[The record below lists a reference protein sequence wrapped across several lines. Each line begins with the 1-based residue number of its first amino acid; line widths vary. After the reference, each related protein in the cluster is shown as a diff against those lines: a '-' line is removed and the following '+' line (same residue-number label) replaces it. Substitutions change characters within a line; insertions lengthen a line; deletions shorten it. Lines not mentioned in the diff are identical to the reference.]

1 MQEIISESPREEKKT
16 KKSRSMGIPIRSFFK
31 ACARNWYWFVIS
43 AVVCGSI
50 ALLYAKSQTKLYQ
63 AHALIAINNR
73 DSRTAGSQSQTFAD
87 LGIASGNGI
96 TQNEIYKIRSSRLM
110 EDVVEHLG
118 LTIQYYGHV
127 YLRDVNI
134 YKNSPVQI
142 TPLEGS
148 NKNFSITIIPTSTT
162 DFKFALN
169 GGDDWK
175 TAKFGNRVK
184 TSCGDIAI
192 TKTNHF
198 TAQYVGFTVI
208 ARVATVSDRARA
220 LSAGLVVEPADKYSD
235 MLKLHHTSDNYELSM
250 DVLNALIVAYNQ
262 DAINDKNSVARNTE
276 QFIAERIEALSQ
288 DLSGVDTRI
297 ASLRS
302 ASASVNM
309 YADASSGIR
318 YQDNAA
324 DASVQISLARS
335 LLDNINRAGNDQ
347 LIPSNTGITD
357 GGIESQ
363 ISAYNEVM
371 LNYQKLSAT
380 STQELPVMQEMSKK
394 LNTLRGNLINSL
406 SNHINKLAAKQ
417 SQAQAQSS
425 RATGSM
431 VAAPGQ
437 EKAII
442 EVTRQQNVKEQL
454 YLYLLNK
461 REENALQL
469 AITEPNAKVIE
480 PANGSSAPFAP
491 NQTRTILIGI
501 LLGLLIPALVLYVI
515 YWILSL
521 DTKIHSRHDIED
533 VCNIPIVGELPAKKE
548 SQKDQEVI
556 VTADGRDRV
565 TEAFRIVRSNLDF
578 VASTD
583 DGTGIV
589 LQLTSTMSGEGKS
602 FIALNLGLTYATVG
616 KRVVVVDLD
625 LRKGRFTEYVNL
637 VTNVG
642 ASAYLAGKVDN
653 LDSIIEKGKINENL
667 DIIPMGAI
675 PPNPTA
681 LLMGDRLKQ
690 LIAELKKKYD
700 YVLLDTVPYGVI
712 ADASLINRHVDVTLY
727 IIRDGKVDRGYL
739 EDLEHMSEAGRF
751 KNLVFLVN
759 DIKYNVKNYGYGN
772 YGYGY
777 GYEYSYDYEGE
788 GHEASKAKGWLD
800 RLFARR
806 AKDTKHKNGNE

>member
-1 MQEIISESPREEKKT
+1 MQEIIQESPRETKKA
-16 KKSRSMGIPIRSFFK
+16 KKSRGVGIPISTFFK

-43 AVVCGSI
+43 AVVCGSL

-63 AHALIAINNR
+63 AHALIAITNR

-87 LGIASGNGI
+87 LGIAAGNGI
-96 TQNEIYKIRSSRLM
+96 VQNEIYKIRSSRLM

-118 LTIQYYGHV
+118 LTTQYYGHV

-134 YKNSPVQI
+134 YKKSPVQI
-142 TPLEGS
+142 TPLDGGD
-148 NKNFSITIIPTSTT
+148 KNFSITIIPTSTT
-162 DFKFALN
+162 DFKFSIN
-169 GGDDWK
+169 DSKDWK

-192 TKTNHF
+192 TKTNLF
-198 TAQYVGFTVI
+198 DARYIGFTVI
-208 ARVATVSDRARA
+208 ARVASVQARARA
-220 LSAGLVVEPADKYSD
+220 LSAGLVVESADKYSD

-309 YADASSGIR
+309 YADASSGIK
-318 YQDNAA
+318 YQENAA
-324 DASVQISLARS
+324 DAGVQISLARS
-335 LLDNINRAGNDQ
+335 VLENINRAGNDQ

-357 GGIESQ
+357 AGIEGQ
-363 ISAYNEVM
+363 ITAYNTEM
-371 LNYQKLSAT
+371 LKYQKLSAT
-380 STQELPVMQEMSKK
+380 STQELPVMQEMSQR
-394 LNTLRGNLINSL
+394 LNNLRGNLINSL
-406 SNHINKLAAKQ
+406 TNHINKLSARQA
-417 SQAQAQSS
+417 QAQAQSS
-425 RATGSM
+425 RTTGSI
-431 VAAPGQ
+431 VAAPGH

-480 PANGSSAPFAP
+480 PASGSSSPFAP

-501 LLGLLIPALVLYVI
+501 LLGLLIPALILYAI

-521 DTKIHSRHDIED
+521 DTKIHSRHDVED
-533 VCNIPIVGELPAKKE
+533 VCNIPIVGELPSKKE
-548 SQKDQEVI
+548 SQKDKEII

-565 TEAFRIVRSNLDF
+565 TEAFRIVRSNLDYVVTPEEGVG
-578 VASTD
+578 VA
-583 DGTGIV
+583 I
-589 LQLTSTMSGEGKS
+589 QLTSTMSGEGKS

-616 KRVVVVDLD
+616 KRVVVVDFD

-637 VTNVG
+637 QTGVG

-653 LDSIIEKGKINENL
+653 IDEIIVKGSVNENL

-681 LLMGDRLKQ
+681 LLMGDRLKKM
-690 LIAELKKKYD
+690 IEELKQKYD

-727 IIRDGKVDRGYL
+727 VIRDGKIDRGYL

-759 DIKYNVKNYGYGN
+759 DIKLNAKNYGYGG

-777 GYEYSYDYEGE
+777 GYEYTYDYDGEESEGT
-788 GHEASKAKGWLD
+788 KAKSLLS

-806 AKDTKHKNGNE
+806 GKDKEKKHDKD